1 MYHKNVISWYRK
13 QIFSSNASKISEDE
27 ITLFLEAHITKAIM
41 LLQKNSS
48 LFKRFQQISMISIVV
63 INNTVFHIYKVVYD
77 FYNTTMFNLIDITV
91 WKYMVVFNK
100 M

>member
-1 MYHKNVISWYRK
+1 
-13 QIFSSNASKISEDE
+13 
-27 ITLFLEAHITKAIM
+27 
-41 LLQKNSS
+41 
-48 LFKRFQQISMISIVV
+48 MISIVV